1 MTATT
6 DDILIPVQT
15 PLAPGADVSS
25 AVFDVSDARTVELL
39 FSITSPLADVH
50 WRVHFGPTPNNGYA
64 TARQG
69 DFGRFNT
76 IAISVPVFGTGVLV
90 AIHNNGSHATAV
102 DGNIRVIHEFGE
114 A

>member
-1 MTATT
+1 MIATT
-6 DDILIPVQT
+6 YDILIPIQT
-15 PLAPGADVSS
+15 PLAPGARVSS
-25 AVFDVSDARTVELL
+25 VVFDVADARTVELM
-39 FSITSPLADVH
+39 FSITSPHADVH

-76 IAISVPVFGTGVLV
+76 IALSVPVFGTGVFV
-90 AIHNNGSHATAV
+90 AVHNNGANATAV
-102 DGNIRVIHEFGE
+102 DGNIRVIHEF

>member
-1 MTATT
+1 MIATT
-6 DDILIPVQT
+6 YEVLIPIQT
-15 PLAPGADVSS
+15 PLAPGARVTS
-25 AVFDVSDARTVELL
+25 AVFDVADARTVELM
-39 FSITSPLADVH
+39 FSITSPQADVE

-76 IAISVPVFGTGVLV
+76 IALSVPVFGTGVFV
-90 AIHNNGSHATAV
+90 AVHNTGANATAV
-102 DGNIRVIHEFGE
+102 DGNIRVIHEF

>member
-6 DDILIPVQT
+6 YDILIPIQT
-15 PLAPGADVSS
+15 PLGPGADVSS
-25 AVFDVSDARTVELL
+25 GVFDVADARTVELM
-39 FSITSPLADVH
+39 FSITSPQADVQ

-64 TARQG
+64 TAREG

-76 IAISVPVFGTGVLV
+76 IALSVPVFGTGVLV
-90 AIHNNGSHATAV
+90 TIHNTGASATAV
-102 DGNIRVIHEFGE
+102 DGNIRVIHEF